1 MQYSA
6 GTVAAEDNDAGG
18 IIDKKF
24 ENRQEFLDIIKK
36 IVFVYPKLNEY
47 KIFKK
52 RGSQK
57 NFHTVI
63 IAILS
68 FPALS

>member
-6 GTVAAEDNDAGG
+6 GTVAAEDNDAGE

-47 KIFKK
+47 KEQNPL
-52 RGSQK
+52 RGK
-57 NFHTVI
+57 LPT
-63 IAILS
+63 
-68 FPALS
+68 ALAR